1 MVLSM
6 GIDQGEWNRVLKTQR
21 GCPVQE
27 PCLQMYDL
35 TDRKL
40 CDDRALNLVSLVITA
55 YNREQFLGTAIE
67 SVLAQTYSYF
77 ELVVWDDGSSD
88 RTLAIARDWA
98 SRDARVR
105 VIAAPHQGRVRSL
118 QGACA
123 IAKGAYLGWVD
134 SDDRLAPTALE
145 ATIAVLNAQPSVGM
159 VYTDYWDVDAADRVL
174 GYGQR
179 CQIPYSPERLLLDFM
194 TFHFRLLRRSVFDA
208 IGGID
213 DSLDYVEDYDLC
225 LRLSEATAVRHVGQ
239 PLYYYRH
246 HEGNASQQ
254 WRLEQVLRSRTV
266 IQRALQ
272 RRGLDKQFE
281 LQVQLPAGRFRLR
294 RKARPAYVLM
304 PIAAVGSLVCL
315 PCAGLLPAEMA
326 QAQSIVPATDGTST
340 IVTPNGSRLDISGG
354 TRSQDGANLFHTF
367 QQFGLT
373 SNQVAN
379 FLATPQIRNIFGR
392 VVGGDA
398 SVINGLV
405 QVTGGTSNL
414 YLVNPAGI
422 VFGANASLNVSGA
435 FTATTATGIDF
446 NRRWFSAI
454 GSNDYTAL
462 MGDPNAFAFTVTQP
476 GSIVNAGSLA
486 VAPGQSLSLLGG
498 TVVNTGTLTAPG
510 GQITIAAVPGQ
521 SLVRLNQPGSLLS
534 FELNPLS
541 QPNVETTNTPQSSLP
556 NAWALPIA
564 SLPALLTGGNL
575 QSATGIT
582 VNPDG
587 TIRLLAAQQS
597 ILVAPGTTIASG
609 LVNASGVTS
618 GAFSTGGTV
627 QVLGSQVAAI
637 GATISASGGI
647 GGGTVLLGGGD
658 RGQGTVPN
666 ASSTLV
672 DFSAV
677 IAADSLLNGT
687 GGRVTVWSDTVTQF
701 FGTIRAR
708 GGTQTGN
715 GGFVEVSSKGSL
727 AYHGLV
733 DASAPAGTLGTVLLD
748 PANITIVAGNGY
760 GAADGQLPTIFSD
773 AFAGATLTISQNA
786 LQNIGGDIILEATN
800 DITVQPLV
808 NGTLN
813 LNPAVT
819 SITFRADADRNGV
832 GSFLMNAGDTITTG
846 LGYGS
851 SNISIS
857 GANLTLGSFR
867 TAAPFANAG
876 TITLAAS
883 GNLSAGAIDTTSFD
897 GGMGF
902 GYNGGAVNLT
912 AGGTLAVGNITTV
925 GAQSAGNV
933 TLVAQG
939 SLATGNIAT
948 NAGSLFSRQ
957 GVGGTIA
964 VSSGGS
970 IATGNLLTTG
980 FSRSGNVTL
989 QAPSSGGNITFAS
1002 IDASASQPGS
1012 LGGSVSLTA
1021 GRFVRGTGFTSTN
1034 PSTILLATITTAAD
1048 SGGSI
1053 TIQHGGGA
1061 VNVPFV
1067 VGAATI
1073 NGTAGAIVAG
1083 SATAPNLISPTR
1095 SFSQSL
1101 TQGTI
1106 QILTT
1111 APPLQELPPNEL
1123 PPKEPPPNQLPP
1135 RGSPNLPQDDPTD
1148 ILTNTPE
1155 LPLPPETPE
1164 VTAVGFNDP
1173 TATEAE
1179 LEKDAIGEFEAYL
1192 DLPDAM
1198 PKTAQD
1204 AASILSQIGDVAGVK
1219 PALVYASF
1227 VPPNVATV
1235 PTHLPVSRAMSGAMA
1250 ARQQDKGLAEAKSLL
1265 RPSTSIE
1272 AFAAPGTATRRQ
1284 RLKILSSL
1292 QSQQEPLANDND
1304 QLELVVVTA
1313 NGKPIR
1319 RLVPGA
1325 TRSRVL
1331 RVVRQL
1337 LNEITDPRKNR
1348 TTSYL
1353 ASSQQLYRWLV
1364 APIEPELQ
1372 AKGIGNLAYISDTGL
1387 RFLPMGA
1394 LHDGRQ
1400 FLVEKYSV
1408 GLMPSLSLT
1417 DTRYVSLKN
1426 AKVLAMGASE
1436 FTDQPPLPAVP
1447 TELSVITK
1455 ELWTG
1460 TALLNQ
1466 AFTLENLKAE
1476 RQQEP
1481 FQIIHLATHS
1491 EFQPGALSNSYIQLW
1506 QTKLQLNQ
1514 LRQLGWNNPPVE
1526 LLVLSACRTALGSNE
1541 AELGFAGFAVQ
1552 AGVKSALASLWYVSD
1567 EGTLG
1572 LMTEFYRQLRT
1583 APIKAEALRQA
1594 QLAMLKGNVQI
1605 VEGQLRGSRGDSI
1618 QLPIALAERTET
1630 HTLSHPYYWSAFT
1643 LIGSPW

>member
-1 MVLSM
+1 M

-40 CDDRALNLVSLVITA
+40 CDDRAPNLVSLVITA

-67 SVLAQTYSYF
+67 SVLVQTYSYF

-88 RTLAIARDWA
+88 RTLAIAREWA

-159 VYTDYWDVDAADRVL
+159 VYTDYWDVDAVDRVL
-174 GYGQR
+174 SYGQR
-179 CQIPYSPERLLLDFM
+179 CQIPYSSERLLLDFM

-225 LRLSEATAVRHVGQ
+225 LRLSEATEVRHVGQ

-254 WRLEQVLRSRTV
+254 WRLEQVLRSQTV

-315 PCAGLLPAEMA
+315 PCVGLLSAEMA
-326 QAQSIVPATDGTST
+326 QAQSIVPAMDGTST

-354 TRSQDGANLFHTF
+354 TRSQDGANLFHSF

-405 QVTGGTSNL
+405 QVTGRTANL

-521 SLVRLNQPGSLLS
+521 TLVRLNQPGSLLS
-534 FELNPLS
+534 FELHPLS

-587 TIRLLAAQQS
+587 TIRLLAVPQQS
-597 ILVAPGTTIASG
+597 ILVSPGTTIASG
-609 LVNASGVTS
+609 IVNASGVTS

-647 GGGTVLLGGGD
+647 GGTVLLGGGD

-672 DFSAV
+672 DFSSV
-677 IAADSLLNGT
+677 IAADSLLNGA

-708 GGTQTGN
+708 GGIQAGN

-727 AYHGLV
+727 AYRGLA

-760 GAADGQLPTIFSD
+760 GAADGQLPTIFSGD
-773 AFAGATLTISQNA
+773 FAGASLTISQNA
-786 LQNIGGDIILEATN
+786 LQNIGGDVILEATN

-813 LNPAVT
+813 LNPELT

-832 GSFLMNAGDTITTG
+832 GSFLMSAGDTITTG
-846 LGYGS
+846 SG
-851 SNISIS
+851 NISIS
-857 GANLTLGSFR
+857 GVNLTLGSLR
-867 TAAPFANAG
+867 TAASFINAG
-876 TITLAAS
+876 TVTLSAS
-883 GNLSAGAIDTTSFD
+883 GNLSAAAINTTSAA
-897 GGMGF
+897 GGGSVP
-902 GYNGGAVNLT
+902 GANGGAVSLT
-912 AGGTLAVGNITTV
+912 ASGTLAVGNITTV
-925 GAQSAGNV
+925 GAQNAGNV
-933 TLVAQG
+933 TLAAQG
-939 SLATGNIAT
+939 SLTTGDIT
-948 NAGSLFSRQ
+948 TTAGSFLSRQ
-957 GVGGTIA
+957 GVGGAIA

-1012 LGGSVSLTA
+1012 TGGSVNLTA
-1021 GRFVRGTGFTSTN
+1021 GRFVQGTGFTSTN
-1034 PSTILLATITTAAD
+1034 PSTNTLATITTAAD

-1067 VGAATI
+1067 VGDATT

-1111 APPLQELPPNEL
+1111 APPLEELPPNEL

-1135 RGSPNLPQDDPTD
+1135 RESPNLPQDDPTD

-1155 LPLPPETPE
+1155 QPLPPETPE
-1164 VTAVGFNDP
+1164 ATAVGFDDP

-1179 LEKDAIGEFEAYL
+1179 LEKDAIGEFDAYL

-1198 PKTAQD
+1198 PKVAQN
-1204 AASILSQIGDVAGVK
+1204 AASILSQIGEVAGVK

-1227 VPPNVATV
+1227 VPPNVATIV
-1235 PTHLPVSRAMSGAMA
+1235 PTPMPVSRAMSGAMA
-1250 ARQQDKGLAEAKSLL
+1250 GRQQDKSLAEAKSLL
-1265 RPSTSIE
+1265 RPSTAIE
-1272 AFAAPGTATRRQ
+1272 EFAAPGAATRRQ
-1284 RLKILSSL
+1284 RLKLLSSI
-1292 QSQQEPLANDND
+1292 QSQQEPLANGND

-1353 ASSQQLYRWLV
+1353 ASSQRLYRWLV

-1372 AKGIGNLAYISDTGL
+1372 AKGIGNLAYISDAGL

-1400 FLVEKYSV
+1400 FLVEKYSI

-1481 FQIIHLATHS
+1481 FQIIHLATHG

-1605 VEGQLRGSRGDSI
+1605 VEGQLRGSRGDGI

-1630 HTLSHPYYWSAFT
+1630 HRLSHPYYWAAFT